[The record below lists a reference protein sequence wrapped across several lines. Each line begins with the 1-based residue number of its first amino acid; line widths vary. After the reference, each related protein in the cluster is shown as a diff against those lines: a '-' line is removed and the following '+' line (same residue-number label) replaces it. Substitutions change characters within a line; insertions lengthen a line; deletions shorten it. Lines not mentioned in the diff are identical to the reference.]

1 MTATVARPAAPA
13 AGPRRR
19 DVFPVLRLVVS
30 LAAGLLPLAVHGRRQ
45 LWADETVSAYL
56 ARLPAD
62 ELLRALWERELNG
75 GAHSVLLAVLGLGDA
90 DEWLLRLPSALAVA
104 AACWVLI
111 GLAARRLG
119 AAYGL
124 LAGVLLGLLPGVVEV
139 AANARS
145 YALGVLVVAVLTSLV
160 DRLTLR
166 RCLLYGVVAG
176 VGLYAHF
183 FVALVVVGHVGF
195 LVATGDPVLRR
206 PRSLLLA
213 AGPLAVLAAPLAAFL
228 VSPGNRGQV
237 SWVPALTGELFVD
250 YTARSVVGMLGSPTR
265 VLVLFAVLV
274 LPAVLAGAL
283 GRRRGTGRA
292 ALLGAFTWL
301 SVVLLA
307 AAVSLAK
314 PLFVP
319 RYLWLALPGVVL
331 LVVACVAAARPVL
344 RAVVLVC
351 WAGVVAV
358 ALPATT
364 PSTEAWGDG
373 VSAVRDLAAPG
384 DAVDTYWR
392 FLRPALTYY
401 APPDGTGG
409 VDWTP
414 AGPVSAEEF
423 LTSADLRPRTSCLA
437 PPTGGTLWL
446 VVVTGRAE
454 GPVES
459 CTGRP
464 VERAVEGDGYRVLAV
479 R

>member
-1 MTATVARPAAPA
+1 MTTTVARPAAPA
-13 AGPRRR
+13 AAARR
-19 DVFPVLRLVVS
+19 DPFPVLRLLLS
-30 LAAGLLPLAVHGRRQ
+30 LAVGLVPLAVHGRRQ

-75 GAHSVLLAVLGLGDA
+75 GAHTVLLAVLRLGDA
-90 DEWLLRLPSALAVA
+90 PEWLLRLPSALAVA
-104 AACWVLI
+104 AASWVLV

-119 AAYGL
+119 RAHGL
-124 LAGVLLGLLPGVVEV
+124 LAGALLGLLPGVVEV

-160 DRLTLR
+160 DRLTPR

-176 VGLYAHF
+176 VGLYTHF
-183 FVALVVVGHVGF
+183 FVALVVVGHVVF
-195 LVATGDPVLRR
+195 LLATRDPVLRR
-206 PRSLLLA
+206 PRSVLLA
-213 AGPLAVLAAPLAAFL
+213 AVPLALSALPLAAFL

-237 SWVPALTGELFVD
+237 SWVPALTGDLFVD
-250 YTARSVVGMLGSPTR
+250 YTARSVVGILGSPTR
-265 VLVLFAVLV
+265 VLVLVGLLLV
-274 LPAVLAGAL
+274 PALVAGLL
-283 GRRRGTGRA
+283 GRRAGTGRA
-292 ALLGAFTWL
+292 ALLGATTWL
-301 SVVLLA
+301 SMVLLA
-307 AAVSLAK
+307 AAVSLVK

-319 RYLWLALPGVVL
+319 RYLWLALPGLVL
-331 LVVACVAAARPVL
+331 LLVAAFAAARPVL
-344 RAVVLVC
+344 RAVVLLC
-351 WAGVVAV
+351 WAVAVAV

-373 VSAVRDLAAPG
+373 VDAARALAQPG

-414 AGPVSAEEF
+414 AGPVSADEF
-423 LTSADLRPRTSCLA
+423 LTSADLSPHTSCLA
-437 PPTGGTLWL
+437 PPAGGTLWL

-464 VERAVEGDGYRVLAV
+464 VERAVEGDGFVVLAV

>member
-13 AGPRRR
+13 AAGRR
-19 DVFPVLRLVVS
+19 DAFPVVRLLLS
-30 LAAGLLPLAVHGRRQ
+30 LAAGLVPLAVHGRRQ

-62 ELLRALWERELNG
+62 DLLRALWERELNG
-75 GAHSVLLAVLGLGDA
+75 AAHSVLLAGLRLGAA

-104 AACWVLI
+104 AACWVVI
-111 GLAARRLG
+111 GVAARHLGRLH
-119 AAYGL
+119 GL
-124 LAGVLLGLLPGVVEV
+124 LAGALLGLLPGVVEV

-160 DRLTLR
+160 DRLTPR
-166 RCLLYGVVAG
+166 RCLAYGIVAG

-183 FVALVVVGHVGF
+183 FVALVVLGHLAF
-195 LVATGDPVLRR
+195 LLATRDPVLRR

-213 AGPLAVLAAPLAAFL
+213 AGPLAALALPLAAFL
-228 VSPGNRGQV
+228 LSPGNRGQV
-237 SWVPALTGELFVD
+237 SWVPPLTGELFVD

-265 VLVLFAVLV
+265 VLLLLLV
-274 LPAVLAGAL
+274 LLVPALVAGLL
-283 GRRRGTGRA
+283 GRARGTGRPFA
-292 ALLGAFTWL
+292 LGAATWL

-331 LVVACVAAARPVL
+331 LLVAAHAAARPVL
-344 RAVVLVC
+344 RPVVLLS
-351 WAGVVAV
+351 WTAVVAV

-364 PSTEAWGDG
+364 PSTEAWGDA
-373 VSAVRDLAAPG
+373 VTAVRELAQPG
-384 DAVDTYWR
+384 DAVDSYWL

-414 AGPVSAEEF
+414 AGPVSAEEL
-423 LTSADLRPRTSCLA
+423 LTSADLRPRTSCLQ
-437 PPTGGTLWL
+437 PPAGGTLWL

-459 CTGRP
+459 CTERP